1 VTTSNMREPAMVDV
15 ARLAGVSHQT
25 VSRVLNNHPNVRV
38 ETARRVRAAIAELG
52 YRPNR
57 AARALVTGRSQLLG
71 VVALNTTLYGPA
83 SLLTAFEQAAGSAG
97 FAVSVGSVP
106 SLDRQSISAVVE
118 RHLDQRVAGIVA
130 IAPVASAAEALQG
143 LTADVPLVT
152 VDGDP
157 ERPGTGVTVDQA
169 AGARAATEHLLAA
182 GHRTVWHVSGPADWF
197 DSAGR
202 VVGWESALR
211 AAGAEVPP
219 VFPGDWSAATG
230 YRVGQ
235 TLARIPEVTAVFAAN
250 DHLALGILRALHE
263 RSLRVPDDISVVGF
277 DDVPEAGYFIPPL
290 TTIRPDFHAVA
301 DPFRPTGE
309 LVFLLAERGRQLVRE
324 EERRRRGGHRLGR
337 RFGRR
342 RPVPELKAS
351 NRQTRSLGERL
362 AVNFVMQGTAA
373 DIIKKA
379 MVAIHLRLRD
389 EGRSSRLVLQ
399 VHDELLVEAPD
410 VEISAIKDILRAEM
424 CGAYP
429 LDPPLAVDVGV
440 GDDWN
445 EAKS

>member
-1 VTTSNMREPAMVDV
+1 VTTGNTREPAMVDV

-57 AARALVTGRSQLLG
+57 AARALVTGRSQILG

-83 SLLTAFEQAAGSAG
+83 SLLAAFEQAAGSAG
-97 FAVSVGSVP
+97 FAVSVGSVTDP
-106 SLDRQSISAVVE
+106 DRQSISAVVE

-130 IAPVASAAEALQG
+130 IAPVASAVDALQG

-157 ERPGTGVTVDQA
+157 ERPITGVTVDQA
-169 AGARAATEHLLAA
+169 AGARMATEHLLAA
-182 GHRTVWHVSGPADWF
+182 GHRTVWHVSGPSEWF

-202 VVGWESALR
+202 VVGWEAALR

-219 VFPGDWSAATG
+219 VLPADWSAAAG

-263 RSLRVPDDISVVGF
+263 RSLRVPDDLSVVGF

-290 TTIRPDFHAVA
+290 TTVRPDFHAVA
-301 DPFRPTGE
+301 DRA
-309 LVFLLAERGRQLVRE
+309 LRLLLALIEAEEPSVERYTLAPTLVR
-324 EERRRRGGHRLGR
+324 RGSVA
-337 RFGRR
+337 
-342 RPVPELKAS
+342 RP
-351 NRQTRSLGERL
+351 
-362 AVNFVMQGTAA
+362 
-373 DIIKKA
+373 
-379 MVAIHLRLRD
+379 
-389 EGRSSRLVLQ
+389 
-399 VHDELLVEAPD
+399 
-410 VEISAIKDILRAEM
+410 RA
-424 CGAYP
+424 
-429 LDPPLAVDVGV
+429 
-440 GDDWN
+440 
-445 EAKS
+445 

>member
-1 VTTSNMREPAMVDV
+1 VTTSNTREPAMVDV

-83 SLLTAFEQAAGSAG
+83 SLLTAFERAAGNAG
-97 FAVSVGSVP
+97 FAVSVGSVG
-106 SLDRQSISAVVE
+106 SLDRQSISAVIE

-130 IAPVASAAEALQG
+130 IAPVASAAEAMDG
-143 LTADVPLVT
+143 LTAEVPLVT
-152 VDGDP
+152 IDGDP
-157 ERPGTGVTVDQA
+157 QRATAGVTVDQA
-169 AGARAATEHLLAA
+169 AGARAATQHLLDA

-202 VVGWESALR
+202 VTGWQATLR
-211 AAGAEVPP
+211 DAGAEVPP
-219 VFPGDWSAATG
+219 VLPADWSAASG

-263 RSLRVPDDISVVGF
+263 RGLRVPDDISVVGF

-290 TTIRPDFHAVA
+290 TTVRPDFHAVA
-301 DPFRPTGE
+301 ERALTLLLLQIEAGTPSAE
-309 LVFLLAERGRQLVRE
+309 LHTLAPALV
-324 EERRRRGGHRLGR
+324 
-337 RFGRR
+337 
-342 RPVPELKAS
+342 
-351 NRQTRSLGERL
+351 
-362 AVNFVMQGTAA
+362 
-373 DIIKKA
+373 
-379 MVAIHLRLRD
+379 LRD
-389 EGRSSRLVLQ
+389 SVARPRT
-399 VHDELLVEAPD
+399 
-410 VEISAIKDILRAEM
+410 
-424 CGAYP
+424 
-429 LDPPLAVDVGV
+429 
-440 GDDWN
+440 
-445 EAKS
+445 

>member
-1 VTTSNMREPAMVDV
+1 VTTSNTREPAMVDV

-71 VVALNTTLYGPA
+71 VVALNTTLFGPA
-83 SLLTAFEQAAGSAG
+83 SLLTAFEQAAGAAG
-97 FAVSVGSVP
+97 FAVSVGSVD
-106 SLDRQSISAVVE
+106 SLDRQTINAVVE

-130 IAPVASAAEALQG
+130 IAPVAAAAEALEG

-157 ERPGTGVTVDQA
+157 ARPTAVVTVDQE
-169 AGARAATEHLLAA
+169 AGARLATQHLLDA

-202 VVGWESALR
+202 VAGWESTLR

-219 VFPGDWSAATG
+219 VLPADWSAAAG

-235 TLARIPEVTAVFAAN
+235 TLGRIPEVTAVFAAN

-263 RSLRVPDDISVVGF
+263 RGMSVPRDISVVGF
-277 DDVPEAGYFIPPL
+277 DDVPEAGFFIPPL
-290 TTIRPDFHAVA
+290 TTVRPDFHAVA
-301 DPFRPTGE
+301 ERALDLLLTQIDAGEPSVEQRVIAPT
-309 LVFLLAERGRQLVRE
+309 LVE
-324 EERRRRGGHRLGR
+324 
-337 RFGRR
+337 
-342 RPVPELKAS
+342 
-351 NRQTRSLGERL
+351 
-362 AVNFVMQGTAA
+362 
-373 DIIKKA
+373 
-379 MVAIHLRLRD
+379 
-389 EGRSSRLVLQ
+389 RSSVA
-399 VHDELLVEAPD
+399 APR
-410 VEISAIKDILRAEM
+410 I
-424 CGAYP
+424 
-429 LDPPLAVDVGV
+429 
-440 GDDWN
+440 
-445 EAKS
+445 